1 MVLSCAEPLAL
12 PSRSPLCSS
21 LSGPQ
26 GSALSPAAWSSKCHW
41 IPRLPMVD
49 YSKNAPAEL
58 SRGAAADPYIPGQ
71 MRLLIAP
78 HRFPGSQATG
88 ESDGI
93 SRDAINI
100 SVAFLWSVYLT
111 FFYLPPPSE
120 CSPGGISSLT
130 PAQTE
135 QGREE
140 GQALRQMEK
149 GKEGRRK
156 AERRGGGGDLEVE
169 SPVAERLMESLS
181 LSLSLLLPP
190 TLSYH

>member
-1 MVLSCAEPLAL
+1 
-12 PSRSPLCSS
+12 
-21 LSGPQ
+21 
-26 GSALSPAAWSSKCHW
+26 
-41 IPRLPMVD
+41 MVD

-71 MRLLIAP
+71 MRLLIAL

-93 SRDAINI
+93 PLDAINI
-100 SVAFLWSVYLT
+100 SFAFLWSVYLT
-111 FFYLPPPSE
+111 LFYLPPPSE
-120 CSPGGISSLT
+120 CSPGGKSSLT

-156 AERRGGGGDLEVE
+156 AERRGGGGALDVE
-169 SPVAERLMESLS
+169 SPVAERLMECLS

-190 TLSYH
+190 ALSYH